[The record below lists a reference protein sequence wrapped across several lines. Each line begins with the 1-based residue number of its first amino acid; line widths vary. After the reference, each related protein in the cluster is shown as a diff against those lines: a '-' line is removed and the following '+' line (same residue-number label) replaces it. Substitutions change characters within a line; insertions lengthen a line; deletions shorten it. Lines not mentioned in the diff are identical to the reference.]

1 MICFRRRENRCL
13 TSLILILVIG
23 LTSCSSVIQGLY
35 GIKNPKELDDQTII
49 RYSEKYHIPLS
60 DNYKLDTA
68 YLTFLSSLDSIN
80 FKEQIKNHYQPL
92 QVLYYN
98 KTGELKSFQ
107 INCYAGGFPNLDWNR
122 DSLFTTFPPRE
133 QAPIDSIISIDLQL
147 KYIHPLS
154 QTIDFSNENYEYIVI
169 VYWNRLMGR
178 QSKRLIHFVQENSK
192 LANDYKVKIIYV
204 NTDNI
209 FALTDIE
216 KK

>member
-1 MICFRRRENRCL
+1 MNLRLINF
-13 TSLILILVIG
+13 ILILVIG

-35 GIKNPKELDDQTII
+35 GIKKPKELNDQEII
-49 RYSEKYHIPLS
+49 QYSKKYNIPLTE
-60 DNYKLDTA
+60 NYKLDTA
-68 YLTFLSSLDSIN
+68 YLTFLSSLDTTK

-98 KTGELKSFQ
+98 KTGRLESFQ

-122 DSLFTTFPPRE
+122 DSIFTTFPPRE
-133 QAPIDSIISIDLQL
+133 QAPIDSIVSRDLQL
-147 KYIHPLS
+147 KYMNPIS
-154 QTIDFSNENYEYIVI
+154 QTTDFSNENFEYIVI

-192 LANDYKVKIIYV
+192 LARGYKVKIIYV

>member
-1 MICFRRRENRCL
+1 MNLRL
-13 TSLILILVIG
+13 TILTLILVLG
-23 LTSCSSVIQGLY
+23 LTSCSSIIQGLY
-35 GIKNPKELDDQTII
+35 GIKNAKELNDQTII
-49 RYSEKYHIPLS
+49 RYSEKYNIPLI

-68 YLTFLSSLDSIN
+68 YLTFLSSLDSTN

-98 KTGELKSFQ
+98 KTGQLESFQ

-122 DSLFTTFPPRE
+122 DHVFTTFPPQK
-133 QAPIDSIISIDLQL
+133 QAPTDSIISLDLQL
-147 KYIHPLS
+147 KYINPLS
-154 QTIDFSNENYEYIVI
+154 QTSTFSIENYEYIVF

-178 QSKRLIHFVQENSK
+178 QSKRLIQFVQENYK
-192 LANDYKVKIIYV
+192 LAKDYKVKIIYV

>member
-1 MICFRRRENRCL
+1 MNLRL

-35 GIKNPKELDDQTII
+35 GIKNAKELDDQTII

-98 KTGELKSFQ
+98 KTGQLKSFQ

-178 QSKRLIHFVQENSK
+178 QSKRLIHFVQENRK
-192 LANDYKVKIIYV
+192 LAKDYKVKIIYV

-209 FALTDIE
+209 FALTDIH

>member
-1 MICFRRRENRCL
+1 MNLRL

-23 LTSCSSVIQGLY
+23 LTSCSSVIPGLY

-49 RYSEKYHIPLS
+49 RHSEKYHIPLS

-98 KTGELKSFQ
+98 KTGQLKSFQ

-192 LANDYKVKIIYV
+192 LAKDYKVKIIYV

-209 FALTDIE
+209 FALTDIH

>member
-35 GIKNPKELDDQTII
+35 GIKNPKGLDDQTII

-98 KTGELKSFQ
+98 KTGQLKSFQ

-192 LANDYKVKIIYV
+192 LAKDYKVKIIYV

-209 FALTDIE
+209 FALTDIH

>member
-1 MICFRRRENRCL
+1 L
-13 TSLILILVIG
+13 TL
-23 LTSCSSVIQGLY
+23 
-35 GIKNPKELDDQTII
+35 
-49 RYSEKYHIPLS
+49 
-60 DNYKLDTA
+60 
-68 YLTFLSSLDSIN
+68 LSSLDSTN
-80 FKEQIKNHYQPL
+80 FKGQIKNHYQPL

-178 QSKRLIHFVQENSK
+178 QSKRLIHFVQENRK
-192 LANDYKVKIIYV
+192 LAKDYKVKIIYV

-209 FALTDIE
+209 FALTDID